1 MKLGMWIFMLVNN
14 LLIPAVMIGIGCQ
27 YAAKPPQKINGL
39 SGYRTK
45 RSMKNQD
52 TWDFAQAYMGKVWR
66 KAGWVLLPL
75 TVLGQALTLFC
86 PTIESMCMWS
96 LAPTTVGVAALI
108 ATIFPV
114 ERALKKTFDRDGKR
128 LKLFDDK
135 EDLP

>member
-1 MKLGMWIFMLVNN
+1 MKLGMWILMLVCN
-14 LLIPAVMIGIGCQ
+14 LPIPAVMIGIGRQ
-27 YAAKPPQKINGL
+27 YEAKPPRKINGL

-66 KAGWVLLPL
+66 KAGWGLLPL

-96 LAPTTVGVAALI
+96 LAPTTVGVVALI

-114 ERALKKTFDRDGKR
+114 ERALKRTFDKNGNRR
-128 LKLFDDK
+128 
-135 EDLP
+135 